1 MRTALFAGLRA
12 PAHLCRL
19 PPCLRTTTG
28 CQTVIPKFQHYGRC
42 ASSSSATKAKKQN
55 AKVATLEPKPFEETP
70 KVKYLYPER
79 LLIYNAGTGKTAFIG
94 TYKVLCL
101 TLFAL
106 GCYKLAPL
114 AYGGTDSHGLFVA
127 AILIVPNLVLLLT
140 TLLTAPFTNS
150 IFLWIPREARRSH
163 ENLMRYLKTLPQS
176 ARIDLITM
184 RLSGLH
190 KTTRT
195 TLGELREF
203 RGGFGAANWVR
214 VPPKAS
220 VWAAEERR
228 MRMGFGQ
235 RIMALLKEPRN
246 RFAIDL
252 RDGKSGSRSRV
263 PGVVEIVAQKV
274 KRNGFVKAGTWSEDL
289 KKVFRG

>member
-12 PAHLCRL
+12 HNHLQRFPTTSRFLIGCRS
-19 PPCLRTTTG
+19 G
-28 CQTVIPKFQHYGRC
+28 IPKTQHHGRC
-42 ASSSSATKAKKQN
+42 ALSSTALKAKASN
-55 AKVATLEPKPFEETP
+55 AKAIPEAKPFQETP

-106 GCYKLAPL
+106 GCYKLAPI
-114 AYGGTDSHGLFVA
+114 AYGGTDSNGLFLA
-127 AILIVPNLVLLLT
+127 GILIVPNLVLLVT

-163 ENLMRYLKTLPQS
+163 ENLLRYVKALPRN
-176 ARIDLITM
+176 ARLDLITI
-184 RLSGLH
+184 RLIGMH
-190 KTTRT
+190 KTTPT

-214 VPPKAS
+214 VPPKESTKEMDAKR
-220 VWAAEERR
+220 AT
-228 MRMGFGQ
+228 FGQ
-235 RIMALLKEPRN
+235 RMMALLREPRN

-252 RDGKSGSRSRV
+252 RNGKAGSRSRV
-263 PGVVEIVAQKV
+263 PGIVEMVAAKV
-274 KRNGFVKAGTWSEDL
+274 KRNGFVDAGSWRDDMR
-289 KKVFRG
+289 KVFRG